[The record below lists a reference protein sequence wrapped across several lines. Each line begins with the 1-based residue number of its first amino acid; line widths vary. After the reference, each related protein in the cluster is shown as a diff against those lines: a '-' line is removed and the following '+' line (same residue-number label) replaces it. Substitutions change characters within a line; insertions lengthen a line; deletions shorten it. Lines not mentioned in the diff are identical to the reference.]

1 MAVKDLRVIHLGG
14 LRQRFMRG
22 NHVLQNECHCGE
34 HWAGEGNGERA
45 NWLKVGARETINP
58 R

>member
-1 MAVKDLRVIHLGG
+1 
-14 LRQRFMRG
+14 MRG